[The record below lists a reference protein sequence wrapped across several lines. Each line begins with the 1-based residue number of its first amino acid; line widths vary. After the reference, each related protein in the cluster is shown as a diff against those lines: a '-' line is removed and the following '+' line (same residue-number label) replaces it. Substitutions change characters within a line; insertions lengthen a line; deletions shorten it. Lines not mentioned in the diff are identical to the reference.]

1 MAERSR
7 RFRFLPMVGEMVLEG
22 RALLAG
28 QPSGQNLAEV
38 VEFIRNDAVA
48 VVGPIVADTTTG
60 LRGFQGA
67 SRPGRSPGLPGPS
80 VRMAKRPPGRPIV
93 PARNANRLTMPT
105 LLPASMTGAS
115 TMQLEGAWTLRVTTQ
130 DGGVT
135 RSAVVEL
142 PALSVQRSTDTY
154 ASLPVFDPS
163 AFGWLKG
170 HRLTGMSAQEG
181 VISGALDADSIV
193 VRLAS
198 DPVST
203 ETEGDDEYREPI
215 EIELIRGIDFEID
228 PYWGTIG
235 RLAGGRIGESDA
247 VTVTYQHL
255 VRRLDAVILQVDG
268 QIVVR
273 PGDPSNELPV
283 SPVPVSGEKLLGR
296 VFVTEFRGQA
306 NPDDLYPVISAEP
319 PAWPVTRSNTVAGQL
334 PQIMRKLISGR
345 ELRILAWGDSV
356 TDGIY
361 LPDPSADRWQ
371 DQFVSRLKSAYP
383 KARITLMTEAWPG
396 HGMADYLAAG
406 PGEARSFENAVL
418 RVRPDLVISEFVN
431 DAYLSQAETLSQY
444 AQVQGKLREAGI
456 DWIVMTPHFTHRDF
470 MGPGATIG
478 GGSDPRRYVQGLKD
492 FGSRSGVI
500 IADAS
505 ELWADLK
512 RQGLP
517 YLALLSNGIN
527 HPNSIG
533 QRLYAEALMRVFIK

>member
-1 MAERSR
+1 MVSETALEARTLLTGLVSGLDLAEAADELQNRTVDIAGR
-7 RFRFLPMVGEMVLEG
+7 LEKNVT
-22 RALLAG
+22 AG
-28 QPSGQNLAEV
+28 PSG
-38 VEFIRNDAVA
+38 I
-48 VVGPIVADTTTG
+48 
-60 LRGFQGA
+60 QGA
-67 SRPGRSPGLPGPS
+67 SRPGRTPGSSIQP
-80 VRMAKRPPGRPIV
+80 VRMARRPPGRPIV

-130 DGGVT
+130 AGSVT
-135 RSAVVEL
+135 RSAVVDL
-142 PALSVQRSTDTY
+142 PAPSVQRSTDSF

-181 VISGALDADSIV
+181 VVSGALDAGSIV
-193 VRLAS
+193 VRLTS
-198 DPVST
+198 EPVSP
-203 ETEGDDEYREPI
+203 ETEGHDEDGEPI

-255 VRRLDAVILQVDG
+255 VRRLDAVILQADG

-273 PGDPSNELPV
+273 TGEASNEHPV
-283 SPVPVSGEKLLGR
+283 SPVPFSGEKLLGR
-296 VFVTEFRGQA
+296 VFVSEFRGQA

-319 PAWPVTRSNTVAGQL
+319 PDWPVARSNTVAGQL
-334 PQIMRKLISGR
+334 SQIMRKLKNGK

-361 LPDPSADRWQ
+361 LPDPSVDRWQ
-371 DQFVSRLKSAYP
+371 NQFVSRLKTAFP
-383 KARITLMTEAWPG
+383 RARITLITEAWPG

-406 PGEARSFENAVL
+406 PGETRSFESAVVG
-418 RVRPDLVISEFVN
+418 VRPDLVISEFVN
-431 DAYLSQAETLSQY
+431 DGYLSQAKTVTQY

-456 DWIVMTPHFTHRDF
+456 GWIVMTPHFTHQDF
-470 MGPGATIG
+470 MGPGASIG

-492 FGSRSGVI
+492 FGSLSGVI
-500 IADAS
+500 VADAS
-505 ELWADLK
+505 ALWADLK
-512 RQGLP
+512 RQGMP
-517 YLALLSNGIN
+517 YQALLSNGIN
-527 HPNSIG
+527 HPNAYG
-533 QRLYAEALMRVFIK
+533 QNLYAEALMRVFTK